1 MPELPIV
8 PSDKIAARRASKKSA
23 AQALW
28 AQALAHELRNP
39 LNAMA
44 MNLKLVHDE
53 LAREGRNDLLELI
66 TATRQEIDS
75 MAAILELFLTYA
87 RPPKPHPKP
96 SNFNQL
102 ITDIVSFLNAEYQKA
117 DIVIQFHPDADLPP
131 VMMDAHLIRL
141 VVINILGNSRRALA
155 DHGGTI
161 TIASRQRDGMAC
173 LTLENDGPP
182 IPLGILGRLFQPF
195 VSGFGGMG
203 LGLAIARRIVREHY
217 GTISAHNRKDG
228 GPIFTVCLPLAK
240 A

>member
-1 MPELPIV
+1 MPELPVV
-8 PSDKIAARRASKKSA
+8 PSDKISSRRASKKNA
-23 AQALW
+23 ARVLW

-44 MNLKLVHDE
+44 MNLKLVHDA
-53 LAREGRNDLLELI
+53 LAREGRTDLGELI

-87 RPPKPHPKP
+87 RPPKPHPQP
-96 SNFNQL
+96 SDLNQL
-102 ITDIVSFLNAEYQKA
+102 ITAVVAFLKVEYENAGIA
-117 DIVIQFHPDADLPP
+117 IHFHPDTKLPP
-131 VMMDAHLIRL
+131 VMMDTHLIRS
-141 VVINILGNSRRALA
+141 VIINTLGNSRRALA

-161 TIASRQRDGMAC
+161 TVASGLREGMAC

-182 IPLGILGRLFQPF
+182 IPVNILGRLFQPF
-195 VSGFGGMG
+195 VSGFGGTG

-217 GTISAHNRKDG
+217 GTISAHNRQDG

>member
-1 MPELPIV
+1 MPELPVI
-8 PSDKIAARRASKKSA
+8 PSDKISARRASKKSVVRV
-23 AQALW
+23 LW

-44 MNLKLVHDE
+44 MNLKLVHDA
-53 LAREGRNDLLELI
+53 LAHEGRSELVELI

-96 SNFNQL
+96 ADLNRL
-102 ITDIVSFLNAEYQKA
+102 IADIVSFLKAEYKKA
-117 DIVIQFHPDADLPP
+117 GIVIHFHPDTSLPD

-141 VVINILGNSRRALA
+141 VIINILGNSRRALA
-155 DHGGTI
+155 SYGGTI
-161 TIASRQRDGMAC
+161 SITTGQWDGMAC

-182 IPLGILGRLFQPF
+182 IPVDILSRLFQPF
-195 VSGFGGMG
+195 VSGFGGTG

-217 GTISAHNRKDG
+217 GTISAHNRQDG
-228 GPIFTVCLPLAK
+228 GPIFTVCLPIVK